1 MKFSFLIGLSLNSE
15 VLILEENAEHLFNS
29 FTFLNLRSITI
40 QSVKEEID
48 NENKNEIEIEIENLE
63 NNSDEN
69 FKIKNSSTGGKY
81 FNNLLD
87 NFNSDCLSRYI
98 NSCPEEFNLL
108 EIQLKCRYFHGKKSN
123 TDGNRLLEKGNE
135 KKLKNK
141 SEKVKKNQFESSQGP
156 YCSLLLQEC
165 THMNRLI
172 SRINSD
178 LNLIT
183 RSLSGLNDVTEDL
196 ENIMMCLGTVL
207 YVHTSA
213 VCAKIKLNF

>member
-15 VLILEENAEHLFNS
+15 VSVLEENAEHLFNS
-29 FTFLNLRSITI
+29 FTFLNLNNITI

-48 NENKNEIEIEIENLE
+48 NQNKNEIEIEIENLE

-69 FKIKNSSTGGKY
+69 FKVKNSSTVGKY

-87 NFNSDCLSRYI
+87 NFNSDCLSKYI
-98 NSCPEEFNLL
+98 NLCPEEFNLL
-108 EIQLKCRYFHGKKSN
+108 EIQLKCRDFNGKKSN

-141 SEKVKKNQFESSQGP
+141 FEKVKKSKFESSQGP
-156 YCSLLLQEC
+156 FCSLLLQEC

-172 SRINSD
+172 CRINSD
-178 LNLIT
+178 LNLMT

-196 ENIMMCLGTVL
+196 ENIMMCLGTVRA
-207 YVHTSA
+207 YFCS
-213 VCAKIKLNF
+213 VCSN